1 MNVDIIGIQIKSV
14 AKARGVTQLQL
25 ADAIGV
31 TQSFVSALYTGKK
44 IPSLDMLVKLC
55 GYLGTSPNDLLGYS
69 QNMQQDI
76 CVSADEMNLLEQYRL
91 LSSRD
96 KETVSVLI
104 DTLSKSSPVKK
115 SLTSLSGKDCMN
127 DSKIG

>member
-1 MNVDIIGIQIKSV
+1 M
-14 AKARGVTQLQL
+14 
-25 ADAIGV
+25 
-31 TQSFVSALYTGKK
+31 TQSFISALYTGKK

-96 KETVSVLI
+96 KETVSVLL
-104 DTLSKSSPVKK
+104 DTLTKSSPVKA
-115 SLTSLSGKDCMN
+115 SLTSLSGKDRID
-127 DSKIG
+127 DSRIG